1 MKIGPDTPIK
11 NLVKVINE
19 LDPSY
24 IPGRITLIPEL
35 GAQNVYH
42 ILPQLI
48 DAVKR
53 TDRTVLWSCDPMHGN
68 TETLSSGIKIRKLSN
83 IVEEIKNSF
92 FIHRKMGSQLN
103 AIHLEATHQ
112 NVTECMDYKSS
123 HCESISDLKKNYK
136 NLLDPRLNYAQT
148 LHVIQCVA
156 KYYANS

>member
-92 FIHRKMGSQLN
+92 LFIERWVANLMLSILKQHIRMSQSAWIIN
-103 AIHLEATHQ
+103 HLIVNQ
-112 NVTECMDYKSS
+112 
-123 HCESISDLKKNYK
+123 
-136 NLLDPRLNYAQT
+136 
-148 LHVIQCVA
+148 
-156 KYYANS
+156 